1 MKSAKPYLIYPGY
14 AFIAYPNRDSTE
26 YKKRYNIPEAQTV
39 IRGTLRYQG
48 FAEFIS
54 VLVDLG
60 FLEDYVEEAIELFLS
75 RVNFKKNVGD
85 HFEWVLIRVYE
96 PNFDID
102 RSFCGRI

>member
-1 MKSAKPYLIYPGY
+1 MKSAKSYLIYPGY

-60 FLEDYVEEAIELFLS
+60 FLEDTPVDFLVKGSQPLTWKETLAKALKIESTSEE
-75 RVNFKKNVGD
+75 
-85 HFEWVLIRVYE
+85 
-96 PNFDID
+96 
-102 RSFCGRI
+102 

>member
-1 MKSAKPYLIYPGY
+1 MEVQYSLLTWNDGTKIYS
-14 AFIAYPNRDSTE
+14 IT
-26 YKKRYNIPEAQTV
+26 
-39 IRGTLRYQG
+39 RGVCD
-48 FAEFIS
+48 AEF
-54 VLVDLG
+54 VGMPVPG
-60 FLEDYVEEAIELFLS
+60 FWGGGGIDHRWTIDKVEEAIELFLS